1 MQEVAEIKAKAT
13 IYMKLSEKL
22 NNINVAFLI
31 LTAILAVI
39 PLMGCAQN
47 RKGQIF
53 YSKSEGLYWAAI
65 ETSYFRIYVARQR
78 SDNWCWAACTQ
89 MVLNY
94 QGVNV
99 SQEQIVERVFGSQI
113 DRPGTAQNIV
123 QGASG
128 WYVDGH
134 SIKAIADNS
143 FIPQKLIDDLVNKY
157 PLVVGLS
164 MPGQRVGHAYVL
176 TGLSFLKQGD
186 TVYPHSVIL
195 RDPWPE
201 NQSRIVLS
209 WSDFRS
215 RAHTIV
221 HIFPN

>member
-1 MQEVAEIKAKAT
+1 MESLRMNYT
-13 IYMKLSEKL
+13 L
-22 NNINVAFLI
+22 INLRI
-31 LTAILAVI
+31 WILAVLVGI
-39 PLMGCAQN
+39 FTVCSTEGFSQN

-65 ETSYFRIYVARQR
+65 ESAYFRAYVARQR
-78 SDNWCWAACTQ
+78 SENWCWAACTQ

-99 SQEQIVERVFGSQI
+99 SQEQIVERVFGARV
-113 DRPGTAQNIV
+113 DRPGSAQNIV

-134 SIKAIADNS
+134 SIAAKADYS

-157 PLVVGLS
+157 PLVIGLS
-164 MPGQRVGHAYVL
+164 MPGQNVGHAYVL
-176 TGLSFLKQGD
+176 TGISFLKQGD
-186 TVYPHSVIL
+186 AIYPQSVIL
-195 RDPWPE
+195 RDPWPD
-201 NQSRIVLS
+201 NQSRLVLT
-209 WSDFRS
+209 WSDFSS
-215 RAHTIV
+215 RANTIV